1 MMFRQRPPSG
11 SKSWKWRRCD
21 RFPPRNCNA
30 CSMARLIETVSA
42 LSRRVWIGVAC
53 DAHCKLC
60 DYRPW

>member
-42 LSRRVWIGVAC
+42 LTGALSVSRVMRIAS
-53 DAHCKLC
+53 L
-60 DYRPW
+60 